1 MVWAALGLLVVGGA
15 LLTGGAELFAE
26 HVVGAARRV
35 GLTTFGLAL
44 LLAGAE
50 PEEALVAGLASGR
63 GRPDLA
69 AGDVLGANLVIA
81 TLTLGL
87 VAAVAPVV
95 LTAAV
100 RRYAAVAALA
110 SAVAAV
116 VVLGGF
122 VARWEGLLLAL
133 AYLVTVAVVWRR
145 ERRPP
150 TVGEAAEVELDAPPA
165 ARDLAL
171 VGLGLALMVVGGAVA
186 VLGAERL
193 VAATGLADGPV
204 GLTLLALATSAEMLA
219 LVVTSRRHGVA
230 DVAVAGALGAVAYN
244 ATLSLGVGALVAPL
258 ALDATTRL
266 LTVAVMVAV
275 VCAAVAAWPGR
286 SLGRGA
292 GVLLVL
298 LYGVGL
304 ALVLG

>member
-1 MVWAALGLLVVGGA
+1 MLWALALLAVGGA
-15 LLTGGAELFAE
+15 LLAGGAELFAE

-63 GRPDLA
+63 GRADLA

-87 VAAVAPVV
+87 VAVVAPVV
-95 LTAAV
+95 VTAAV
-100 RRYAAVAALA
+100 RRYAT
-110 SAVAAV
+110 VAAV
-116 VVLGGF
+116 ASLVAAAVVLAGP
-122 VARWEGLLLAL
+122 VARWEGLALAL
-133 AYLVTVAVVWRR
+133 AYAVTVAAVWRR

-150 TVGEAAEVELDAPPA
+150 SVGEVAEAELDAPA
-165 ARDLAL
+165 SARDAL
-171 VGLGLALMVVGGAVA
+171 LVLLGVALMVSGGAVA

-193 VAATGLADGPV
+193 VAATGLTDGPV

-219 LVVTSRRHGVA
+219 LVVTSRRHGVE
-230 DVAVAGALGAVAYN
+230 DVAVAGVLGAVAYN

-258 ALDATTRL
+258 ELTATSRL
-266 LTVAVMVAV
+266 VSVAVLVALA
-275 VCAAVAAWPGR
+275 CGLIGAWRGR
-286 SLGRGA
+286 TLGAGA

-304 ALVLG
+304 GLVLR

>member
-1 MVWAALGLLVVGGA
+1 MLWALGLLAVGGA

-69 AGDVLGANLVIA
+69 AGDALGANLVIA

-87 VAAVAPVV
+87 VAVVAPVV

-110 SAVAAV
+110 SVVAVL
-116 VVLGGF
+116 VVLGGL

-133 AYLVTVAVVWRR
+133 AYVGTVAVVWRR
-145 ERRPP
+145 ERRVP
-150 TVGEAAEVELDAPPA
+150 TVGEAAEVELDAAPS
-165 ARDLAL
+165 ARDAWLLAL
-171 VGLGLALMVVGGAVA
+171 GLVLMVVGGAVA
-186 VLGAERL
+186 VLGAERF
-193 VAATGLADGPV
+193 VASTGLADGPV

-219 LVVTSRRHGVA
+219 LVAASRRHGVE

-258 ALDATTRL
+258 ALAATTRL
-266 LTVAVMVAV
+266 LTVTALVAV
-275 VCAAVAAWPGR
+275 VCLGVAAWPGR
-286 SLGRGA
+286 TLGRGP
-292 GVLLVL
+292 GVALVL

-304 ALVLG
+304 ALVLR